1 MGNFISMFY
10 KLGWGGEIGSNC
22 QNYWIFYPNIKVE
35 RYHKRC
41 KVTND
46 VLNHPLNV
54 PEGFHFHPFCI
65 LYTLCLKYSIKT
77 YYFFHAPNAETH
89 KAWWGYN
96 PTSGCEVCILPSH
109 TNFKPFFSRTILTLW
124 TVRNKTAAKH
134 YWKHFQLFTRLKG
147 WNDTLNTSD
156 FIVWAIFWW
165 QSGIDLSKCW
175 KLTIFQKVIIWLK
188 ALKLRAKKRC
198 TFFSPFKSSY
208 NLIKTIP
215 SCPVIKTLILRYC
228 SLPNILTF
236 KCYEVLEEKNLC

>member
-1 MGNFISMFY
+1 MFQTGSISTLFVLYIHPASNIVLKHITSSMPLMQRHTRPDGGTIPL
-10 KLGWGGEIGSNC
+10 LG
-22 QNYWIFYPNIKVE
+22 VE
-35 RYHKRC
+35 A
-41 KVTND
+41 
-46 VLNHPLNV
+46 
-54 PEGFHFHPFCI
+54 
-65 LYTLCLKYSIKT
+65 CL
-77 YYFFHAPNAETH
+77 
-89 KAWWGYN
+89 
-96 PTSGCEVCILPSH
+96 LPSH

-156 FIVWAIFWW
+156 FIIWAIFWW